1 MMMNILL
8 TGPPGIGKTT
18 AIQTIVERLG
28 SAVAGGFWSREIRQ
42 DRQRVGFEIIS
53 LAGELGILA
62 HVKGVT
68 GPRLG
73 KYRINVADIERVAV
87 PAMRAARET
96 NKIIIVDE
104 IAKMELF
111 SQSFRD
117 EVSRCLDTGRVIGT
131 IQQRSLDF
139 LDAVRARPD
148 VLLLTLTKENRVQA
162 PEKVL
167 GLLDV

>member
-1 MMMNILL
+1 MMNILL

-18 AIQTIVERLG
+18 VIQTIVKRLG
-28 SAVAGGFWSREIRQ
+28 PAVAGGFWSREIRKGG
-42 DRQRVGFEIIS
+42 QRVGFEIIS
-53 LAGELGILA
+53 LTGEFGILA

-73 KYRINVADIERVAV
+73 KYRVNIADIERVAV

-96 NKIIIVDE
+96 KKIIIIDE

-111 SQSFRD
+111 SHSFRT
-117 EVSRCLDTGRVIGT
+117 EVTRCLDTGRVVGT
-131 IQQRSLDF
+131 VQQRSLDF

-148 VLLLTLTKENRVQA
+148 VLLLTLTKENRGQVA
-162 PEKVL
+162 DKVL
-167 GLLDV
+167 DLLDV